1 LNGFGHVCFATRDVK
16 PLKTFSRLLNRRPG
30 KRKYVNA
37 WKAELQSVP
46 EWVLENIVNNPGEF
60 VVEMRQ
66 AATDILSQRR
76 GGGEQDISGA

>member
-30 KRKYVNA
+30 KRKSVNA
-37 WKAELQSVP
+37 WKAELKSEP
-46 EWVLENIVNNPGEF
+46 EWVLENIMKNPGEF

-66 AATDILSQRR
+66 AAADVLSQRK
-76 GGGEQDISGA
+76 GYKDQ